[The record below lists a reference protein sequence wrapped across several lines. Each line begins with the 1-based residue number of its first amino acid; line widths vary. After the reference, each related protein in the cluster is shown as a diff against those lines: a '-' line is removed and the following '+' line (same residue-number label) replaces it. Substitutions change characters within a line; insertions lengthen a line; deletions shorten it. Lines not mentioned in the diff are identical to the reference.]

1 MTDELPEKLP
11 LTSMDVAAEKRD
23 ELRRLLA
30 TTFPE
35 AVTEG
40 KIDLDQVKRALGD
53 WAEPDRERFGLNWP
67 GKAACMK
74 VIQAPS
80 VGTLTP
86 CPTESVDWDSTK
98 NLFIEGDNLEV
109 LKLLQ
114 KAYFAKLKMI
124 FIDPPYNTGHE
135 FIYPDKFAETLDT
148 YLEYTGQKDDQG
160 RKFSTNTDSS
170 GRFHSRWLSM
180 MYPRLY
186 LAKNLLRDDGII
198 FIAIDDNEQSNLRQ
212 VCDQIFGEENFVSQI
227 VWQHSVQPKGYTD
240 IFSVHHNFVL
250 AYSKSDKF
258 KISPLSRTEKD
269 NKNYSNPDNDPRG
282 LWRSGDVRNALY
294 RKNLI
299 YPVYSPS
306 GKRIDPPENGWRW
319 SKETLEG
326 KIKTGEIYFSNDET
340 RIVRKIYLAD
350 QEGRAPETIWF
361 SDDVGS
367 TRKASQEIKDLFGGE
382 APFDTAKPTQ
392 LIERMMQI
400 AGVGAGDYCL
410 DFFAGSASTGHACLS
425 SQTGCRFILVQLP
438 EPVDEGTPHGKA
450 AAELGLK
457 TVAEVSKERLRRA
470 IASLQRSTVRGTD
483 LGFRVFKLDRSAF
496 AQWRGDLE
504 DDGEPSL
511 LSRISEHADHLD
523 PAAPSEKVLYE
534 LLLKDGFGLAEQID
548 HIELGGKSAY
558 SIAGGSMIICL
569 DMDLTQASLDALAE
583 LEPSRVICLD
593 AGFRGNDQLKANAV
607 QTFKARARSRET
619 AIEFRTV

>member
-1 MTDELPEKLP
+1 MTSEFPEKIP
-11 LTSMDVAAEKRD
+11 LASMDVAARKRE
-23 ELRRLLA
+23 ELRRVLA
-30 TTFPE
+30 TALPE
-35 AVTEG
+35 AVIED
-40 KIDLDQVKRALGD
+40 KIDLDQVRRALGE
-53 WAEPDRERFGLNWP
+53 WVEPDRERFGLNWP
-67 GKAACMK
+67 GRAACLK

-86 CPTESVDWDSTK
+86 VPDESIDWEETQ

-135 FIYPDKFAETLDT
+135 FIYPDKYAETLDT
-148 YLEYTGQKDDQG
+148 YLEYTNQIDDRG
-160 RKFSTNTDSS
+160 RKFSTNADTS

-180 MYPRLY
+180 IYPRLY

-198 FIAIDDNEQSNLRQ
+198 FISIDDNEQSNLRQ

-240 IFSVHHNFVL
+240 IFSVHHNYIL
-250 AYSKSDKF
+250 AYSKSDQF
-258 KISPLSRTEKD
+258 NISPLSRTEKD
-269 NKNYSNPDNDPRG
+269 NKNYSNPDSDPRG
-282 LWRSGDVRNALY
+282 AWRFGDVRNALY
-294 RKNLI
+294 RRNLI
-299 YPVYSPS
+299 YPIFTPS
-306 GKRIDPPENGWRW
+306 GARIDPPENGWRW

-326 KIKTGEIYFSNDET
+326 KIKTGEIYFSADES

-361 SDDVGS
+361 SEDVGS
-367 TRKASQEIKDLFGGE
+367 TRKASQEIKELFGGE

-392 LIERMMQI
+392 LIERMMQL
-400 AGVGAGDYCL
+400 AGVRHGDYCL
-410 DFFAGSASTGHACLS
+410 DFFAGSASTGHACLA

-450 AAELGLK
+450 ASALGLR

-470 IASLQRSTVRGTD
+470 ISSLQRSTVRGSD

-496 AQWRGDLE
+496 AQWRGDVE
-504 DDGEPSL
+504 HEGDAPL
-511 LSRISEHADHLD
+511 LAQIAEHASHLGSSAS
-523 PAAPSEKVLYE
+523 PGKVLYE
-534 LLLKDGFGLAEQID
+534 ILLKDGFSLAEKID
-548 HIELGGKSAY
+548 VVDLKGKNAY
-558 SIAGGSMIICL
+558 SIAQGALIVCL
-569 DMDLTQASLDALAE
+569 DMELTQESIDAIAD

-593 AGFRGNDQLKANAV
+593 VGFRGNDQLKANAV